1 MIKIVLSKK
10 AKKQLKKIPAYIAV
24 KLQKWS
30 EDVEEFGIEEVRK
43 IPGRHDEPLS
53 GSRKGQRST
62 RLSKD
67 YRAFYIESN
76 NKITINVIEV
86 NKHDY

>member
-10 AKKQLKKIPAYIAV
+10 VKKQLRKIPSYIAV

-53 GSRKGQRST
+53 GVGKVRDQPDCQKT
-62 RLSKD
+62 
-67 YRAFYIESN
+67 IELFIL
-76 NKITINVIEV
+76 KATT
-86 NKHDY
+86 K